1 MPIRGDRKS
10 ERRQGACWIQAL
22 FQLSQLG
29 QPGAE
34 RRLQLLVMKGQM
46 VMKLRQMHTRAD
58 RLKDLPYLLQ
68 PSKAAPLALGI
79 PRSPGGGDPRFPLG
93 SAMHERA
100 GLRGNL
106 LRCRPQLLT
115 GQAAER
121 MRTTLQQTCLLYTS
135 DAADE

>member
-34 RRLQLLVMKGQM
+34 RRLQLLVMEGQM
-46 VMKLRQMHTRAD
+46 VMKLRQMHTSAD
-58 RLKDLPYLLQ
+58 RLKDLPDLLQ
-68 PSKAAPLALGI
+68 PSKTASLARGI
-79 PRSPGGGDPRFPLG
+79 SRSPGGGDPGLPLG
-93 SAMHERA
+93 SAVHERA

-115 GQAAER
+115 GQAAEG
-121 MRTTLQQTCLLYTS
+121 MRTMLQQT
-135 DAADE
+135 A

>member
-34 RRLQLLVMKGQM
+34 RRLQLLVMEGQM

-58 RLKDLPYLLQ
+58 RLKDLPDLLQ
-68 PSKAAPLALGI
+68 PSKTASLARASPGVQAAVIQGFHSAVRCTNELASAATCCVAAP
-79 PRSPGGGDPRFPLG
+79 S
-93 SAMHERA
+93 
-100 GLRGNL
+100 
-106 LRCRPQLLT
+106 C
-115 GQAAER
+115 
-121 MRTTLQQTCLLYTS
+121 
-135 DAADE
+135 